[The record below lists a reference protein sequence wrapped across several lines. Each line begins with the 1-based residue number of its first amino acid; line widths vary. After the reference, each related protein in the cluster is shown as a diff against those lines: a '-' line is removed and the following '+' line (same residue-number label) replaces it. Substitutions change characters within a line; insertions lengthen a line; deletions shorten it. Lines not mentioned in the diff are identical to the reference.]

1 MNEITLT
8 KRQRTRVGRRLSAFA
23 RHVELFLLTLP
34 AILYFIVFHYLPI
47 GGVIVAFKE
56 YRYDLGILGSK
67 WVGVRNFEFF
77 FTSQDAWRITRNT
90 VAFSSTFLVIGIMA
104 SVTVAL
110 LLFEV
115 RNRYAIKV
123 YQTSMILPR
132 FLSWVIV
139 GYISY
144 TLLNPEL
151 GILNQLRVF
160 IGMEPVQWFGNTK
173 YWPYILVVS
182 NLWKHVGLD
191 CIIYYAALL
200 GIDQEQYEAARIDGA
215 NRLRQMWHISIP
227 SLAPLMFI
235 LGILAI
241 GDLFRGDFGLFY
253 QIPRNVGTLYP
264 VTDVIDTYVFRGLR
278 LGEIGMTAA
287 VGLFQSVVGLVLV
300 VSVNL
305 IVKKIRPDNSL
316 F

>member
-8 KRQRTRVGRRLSAFA
+8 KRQRTRVGRRLSVFVG
-23 RHVELFLLTLP
+23 HVELFLLTLP

-47 GGVIVAFKE
+47 GGVIVAFKD

-77 FTSQDAWRITRNT
+77 LTSQDAWRITRNT
-90 VAFSSTFLVIGIMA
+90 VAYSSTFLVIGIMA

-160 IGMEPVQWFGNTK
+160 FGMEPVQWFGDTK

-182 NLWKHVGLD
+182 NLWKHIGLD

-235 LGILAI
+235 LGILAV